1 MAPASLIP
9 AADADYPSG
18 SDFAIV
24 NRLQTS
30 TIDTFERADAGCHHP
45 SRAGAERLKTLISRV
60 IDNEEGF

>member
-45 SRAGAERLKTLISRV
+45 SRAGAQT
-60 IDNEEGF
+60 DEG